1 MMVGL
6 FAGWREERRI
16 SREASQIARE
26 EMRKIISARLKQREL
41 IAHPLNYA
49 MIQDMVSAA
58 QMGVKG
64 TAILSD
70 NTRLTFEPVDML
82 ARVRDSVGE
91 NF

>member
-1 MMVGL
+1 VIEIL
-6 FAGWREERRI
+6 ARWKQERQLAKE
-16 SREASQIARE
+16 SVKIAKQ
-26 EMRKIISARLKQREL
+26 EMRKLIAARLKLRDLE
-41 IAHPLNYA
+41 AHPLNYA

>member
-1 MMVGL
+1 MIEIL
-6 FAGWREERRI
+6 ARWKQERQLAKE
-16 SREASQIARE
+16 SVKIAKQ
-26 EMRKIISARLKQREL
+26 EMRKLIAARLKLRDLE
-41 IAHPLNYA
+41 AHPLNYA

>member
-1 MMVGL
+1 MIEIL
-6 FAGWREERRI
+6 ARWSQERQLAKE
-16 SREASQIARE
+16 SVKIAKE
-26 EMRKIISARLKQREL
+26 EMRKLIAARLKLRDLE
-41 IAHPLNYA
+41 AHPLNYA

>member
-1 MMVGL
+1 VIEIL
-6 FAGWREERRI
+6 ARWRQERQLAKE
-16 SREASQIARE
+16 SVKIAKE
-26 EMRKIISARLKQREL
+26 EMRKLIAARLKLRDLE
-41 IAHPLNYA
+41 AHPLNYA

>member
-1 MMVGL
+1 VIEIL
-6 FAGWREERRI
+6 ARWRQERQLAKE
-16 SREASQIARE
+16 SVKIAKQ
-26 EMRKIISARLKQREL
+26 EMRKLIAARLKLRDLE
-41 IAHPLNYA
+41 AHPLNYA